1 MLRGVM
7 VTRQILVLKFQVRI
21 RAEQQQIF
29 NTMKYPTDSRGREVG
44 PVRIDRNTV
53 GLVPKDKATS
63 DYAERFKKKCER
75 SQKMA
80 MNLM

>member
-1 MLRGVM
+1 MKDKKDKE
-7 VTRQILVLKFQVRI
+7 LV
-21 RAEQQQIF
+21 
-29 NTMKYPTDSRGREVG
+29 

-53 GLVPKDKATS
+53 VLVPKEKATP

>member
-1 MLRGVM
+1 M
-7 VTRQILVLKFQVRI
+7 VTPQNLVLLFRVRVPSVQQTKFPML
-21 RAEQQQIF
+21 
-29 NTMKYPTDSRGREVG
+29 MKHYLKDHRGREVV
-44 PVRIDRNTV
+44 PVRIDSHTV
-53 GLVPKDKATS
+53 VLALKDKVTP

>member
-1 MLRGVM
+1 MLM
-7 VTRQILVLKFQVRI
+7 KDYLK
-21 RAEQQQIF
+21 
-29 NTMKYPTDSRGREVG
+29 DHRGREVV

-53 GLVPKDKATS
+53 ALVPKDKATS
-63 DYAERFKKKCER
+63 DYAERFKRKCER